1 MPGMPF
7 LTPSDPFVMNQPQ
20 AATVGP
26 GLASGSTSNW
36 TFFAWLVL
44 IGVVLPLVV
53 LGGLRAGGFQFVYK
67 RRG

>member
-7 LTPSDPFVMNQPQ
+7 LTPSDPYVQNQPQ
-20 AATVGP
+20 SVASVPSGLT
-26 GLASGSTSNW
+26 LASGNLS
-36 TFFAWLVL
+36 FFLWLVA
-44 IGVVLPLVV
+44 IGVVLPLIV

>member
-1 MPGMPF
+1 MPF
-7 LTPSDPFVMNQPQ
+7 LTPSDPFVQNQPQ
-20 AATVGP
+20 AGP
-26 GLASGSTSNW
+26 GLAAGTTSNW

-44 IGVVLPLVV
+44 IGVVIPLIV